1 SFDLKN
7 HVLSSEER
15 FDSKNVTNFILRLKD
30 SFETYSVTDDTY
42 RIQALTSN
50 VKNGYLFDIKT
61 LDGYKERNYDLFRE
75 SLRKEYIATNN
86 RQRKE
91 TAAYLYELATQS
103 AAKKLDTQGFI
114 KEFKTYLP
122 LVMKAEELTS
132 PTTSKIF
139 LGGLPEDVR
148 RQVNLS
154 INIDPRVRSTFN
166 KVELII
172 AESERI
178 VIGNENMALFSLDS
192 YKGSALDRIVNRTIS
207 KRNEAIANKKP
218 SLAKP

>member
-1 SFDLKN
+1 
-7 HVLSSEER
+7 
-15 FDSKNVTNFILRLKD
+15 
-30 SFETYSVTDDTY
+30 
-42 RIQALTSN
+42 
-50 VKNGYLFDIKT
+50 
-61 LDGYKERNYDLFRE
+61 
-75 SLRKEYIATNN
+75 
-86 RQRKE
+86 RKE
-91 TAAYLYELATQS
+91 TAAYLYELAAQS
-103 AAKKLDTQGFI
+103 AAKKLDTRGFI

-122 LVMKAEELTS
+122 LVMKAEELTG

-154 INIDPRVRSTFN
+154 MNIDPRVRSTFN

-192 YKGSALDRIVNRTIS
+192 YKGSALDRIVNRTVS
-207 KRNEAIANKKP
+207 KRNEAMADEKP
-218 SLAKP
+218 GLAKPQLRANILECLEVLRSTDASRSIAFYAAAESSDPAIVAARKDVKQYALLNEWIYNNFQDTHVVGNSSINQ